1 MVATYYSVVEAQFKM
16 KTIHLYGV
24 LREKFGASYQ
34 LDVRDAKEAIRFL
47 MAQIEG
53 FKEEIEKG
61 DWHIIRGE
69 LDSGDSVSEETA
81 HISLGNT
88 TDIHLVPAV
97 DGAGGLVDIVTGI
110 TLVAWN
116 IAIGNWAGVKSGWNK
131 VTGGFAD
138 LIGGPKVADYSGRS
152 GANERPSFLFDGAT
166 NTSTQGLPVPVIYGR
181 VRTGSVV
188 ISAGL
193 TSEEVK

>member
-1 MVATYYSVVEAQFKM
+1 M

-24 LREKFGASYQ
+24 LREKFGDSYT

-47 MAQIEG
+47 MVQIDG
-53 FKEEIEKG
+53 FKEELEKG
-61 DWHIIRGE
+61 DWHIIRGN
-69 LDSGDSVSEETA
+69 LDSGDTITEETA
-81 HISLGNT
+81 DVSLGNT
-88 TDIHLVPAV
+88 TDIHLIPSV

-116 IAIGNWAGVKSGWNK
+116 IAIGNWAGVKSGWSK
-131 VTGGFAD
+131 AMGGFTD
-138 LIGGPKVADYSGRS
+138 LIGGNAVADYSGRS
-152 GANERPSFLFDGAT
+152 GTDQKPSFLFDGAT

-188 ISAGL
+188 VSAGL
-193 TSEEVK
+193 TSEEI